1 MLSTPICRDARW
13 PLVAL
18 LVIVCV
24 GFALHFGTP
33 KPTAVVD
40 YLDVLGEGS
49 TLLLALI
56 GVGALLLTRP
66 RGKVTTLLFVGSLLL
81 CGSLTLDLLDEFFRY
96 PEDVRYM
103 SWLESLPLPLGL
115 LVLAAGMYGWHHEQ
129 KLIER
134 QLRARELHYR
144 DHRFVDPL
152 TTLYNRNYLEHIL
165 QREIA
170 LRFEHRDELCLLH
183 LNVKG
188 FARLNRVYGS
198 HTGDRMLQ
206 RLGELLV
213 SLLRDTD
220 LVCRDHSDRFLLLLP
235 HTERNEALALVGY
248 LQQALLQEL
257 PYTELVRFDFR
268 CHQVAEDNALA
279 ALQQLM
285 LERNKV
291 TAHAIM
297 ATC

>member
-1 MLSTPICRDARW
+1 MLRTPSLRDARW
-13 PLVAL
+13 SL
-18 LVIVCV
+18 LVLLLSVCV
-24 GFALHFGTP
+24 VFALHFGTP
-33 KPTAVVD
+33 KQAAMVD

-66 RGKVTTLLFVGSLLL
+66 RGKVTTLLFVGCLLL
-81 CGSLTLDLLDEFFRY
+81 SGSLTLDLLDEFFHY
-96 PEDVRYM
+96 PENVRYM

-115 LVLAAGMYGWHHEQ
+115 LVLAVGMYGWHHEQ

-170 LRFEHRDELCLLH
+170 LRFEHSNELCLLH

-188 FARLNRVYGS
+188 FARINRVHGS
-198 HTGDRMLQ
+198 HAGDHMLQ
-206 RLGELLV
+206 RIGELLV
-213 SLLRDTD
+213 SLLRETD
-220 LVCRDHSDRFLLLLP
+220 LVCREHSDRFLLLLP
-235 HTERNEALALVGY
+235 HTKRDEALALVGF
-248 LQQALLQEL
+248 LQHALLHEL
-257 PYTELVRFDFR
+257 RYAALVRFDFR
-268 CHQVAEDNALA
+268 CHQVAEDSALA

-285 LERNKV
+285 LDRNRI
-291 TAHAIM
+291 ASHATL